1 MKLIE
6 ILGKDNLAGLRE
18 KLLGFKD
25 YKPHLTEGPNY
36 NTLKFWSNEIIE
48 EDDFKKIEINAVST
62 IPMKFENLINTF
74 IRVKK
79 NCFFYLSK
87 SVI

>member
-48 EDDFKKIEINAVST
+48 EDDFKKIEIIIKEEGFT
-62 IPMKFENLINTF
+62 IIKSDNDFEVEGKERTRRPF
-74 IRVKK
+74 IRFK
-79 NCFFYLSK
+79 
-87 SVI
+87 

>member
-36 NTLKFWSNEIIE
+36 NTLKFWSNEIIP
-48 EDDFKKIEINAVST
+48 EDDFEKIEIIIKEEGFT
-62 IPMKFENLINTF
+62 IIKSDNDFEVEDDRTRRPF
-74 IRVKK
+74 IRFK
-79 NCFFYLSK
+79 
-87 SVI
+87 